1 MKSVILL
8 LLVLCFVFS
17 PVYGQVPLS
26 DATGLINRL
35 DIQTSGHVF
44 EIKLVSNF
52 DLTDYTFEKDNQEL
66 IIYVESGLENNL
78 GEIMIPTN
86 LLNGNFM
93 FILNDQEFFPK
104 IQSNE
109 KIHFITMNFTG
120 SGSNVISITGS
131 EYLIGLSEIT
141 PDENKIPQTLDN
153 DFLPPDG
160 EVGGNSS
167 NFYLLWLAVGGILI
181 TVVVFAV
188 TKFLKNKN

>member
-1 MKSVILL
+1 LKSI
-8 LLVLCFVFS
+8 LVLSIVLFFVVAPAFA
-17 PVYGQVPLS
+17 QMPLS
-26 DATGLINRL
+26 DATGFINRL
-35 DIQTSGHVF
+35 NVETSGHVF

-52 DLTDYTFEKDNQEL
+52 DLTDYTFEKDNRQL
-66 IIYVESGLENNL
+66 ILYLESGLENNL
-78 GEIMIPTN
+78 GEIMIPTT

>member
-1 MKSVILL
+1 LKSI
-8 LLVLCFVFS
+8 LVLSIVLFFVVAPAFA
-17 PVYGQVPLS
+17 QMPLS
-26 DATGLINRL
+26 DATGFINRL
-35 DIQTSGHVF
+35 NVETSGHVF

>member
-1 MKSVILL
+1 MKSI
-8 LLVLCFVFS
+8 LVLSIVLFFLVT
-17 PVYGQVPLS
+17 PAYAQLPLS
-26 DATGLINRL
+26 DATGFINRL
-35 DIQTSGHVF
+35 NVETSGHIF

-52 DLTDYTFEKDNQEL
+52 DLIDYTFEKDTKEL
-66 IIYVESGLENNL
+66 ILYLESGLENNL
-78 GEIMIPTN
+78 AEIMIPTN
-86 LLNGNFM
+86 LLNGTFT

-120 SGSNVISITGS
+120 SGSNVISIIGS

-141 PDENKIPQTLDN
+141 LDENQIPQTLDA

-160 EVGGNSS
+160 ELGGNSS
-167 NFYLLWLAVGGILI
+167 NFYLLWLAVGGIVI
-181 TVVVFAV
+181 TIVVFAV

>member
-1 MKSVILL
+1 MKSI
-8 LLVLCFVFS
+8 LVLSIVLFFVVAPAFA
-17 PVYGQVPLS
+17 QMPLS
-26 DATGLINRL
+26 DATGFINRL
-35 DIQTSGHVF
+35 NVETSGHVF

-52 DLTDYTFEKDNQEL
+52 DLTDYTFEKDNRQL
-66 IIYVESGLENNL
+66 ILYLESGLENNL
-78 GEIMIPTN
+78 GEIMIPTT

-153 DFLPPDG
+153 DFSPPDG

>member
-1 MKSVILL
+1 M
-8 LLVLCFVFS
+8 
-17 PVYGQVPLS
+17 PLS
-26 DATGLINRL
+26 DATGFINRL
-35 DIQTSGHVF
+35 NVETSGHVF

-78 GEIMIPTN
+78 GEIMIPTT

-153 DFLPPDG
+153 DFLPPD
-160 EVGGNSS
+160 VQSS
-167 NFYLLWLAVGGILI
+167 ETLSGDYLIWLIVGGIVI
-181 TVVVFAV
+181 VIAVFGV

>member
-1 MKSVILL
+1 MKSI
-8 LLVLCFVFS
+8 LVLSIVLFFVVAPAFA
-17 PVYGQVPLS
+17 QMPLS
-26 DATGLINRL
+26 DATGFINRL
-35 DIQTSGHVF
+35 NVETSGHVF

-78 GEIMIPTN
+78 GEIMIPTT

-188 TKFLKNKN
+188 SKFLKNKN

>member
-1 MKSVILL
+1 MKSI
-8 LLVLCFVFS
+8 LVLSIVLFFVVAPAFA
-17 PVYGQVPLS
+17 QMPLS
-26 DATGLINRL
+26 DATGFINRL
-35 DIQTSGHVF
+35 NVETSGHVF

-78 GEIMIPTN
+78 GEIIIPTN

>member
-1 MKSVILL
+1 MKSI
-8 LLVLCFVFS
+8 LVLSIVLFFVVGPAFA
-17 PVYGQVPLS
+17 QMPLS
-26 DATGLINRL
+26 DATGFINRL
-35 DIQTSGHVF
+35 NVETSGHVF

-78 GEIMIPTN
+78 GEIMIPTT

-153 DFLPPDG
+153 DFLPPD
-160 EVGGNSS
+160 EQS
-167 NFYLLWLAVGGILI
+167 NETLSGDYLIWLIVGGIVI
-181 TVVVFAV
+181 VIAVFVV

>member
-1 MKSVILL
+1 MKSI
-8 LLVLCFVFS
+8 LVLSIVLFFVVAPAFA
-17 PVYGQVPLS
+17 QMPLS
-26 DATGLINRL
+26 DATGFINRL
-35 DIQTSGHVF
+35 NVETSGHVF

-78 GEIMIPTN
+78 AEIMIPTN

>member
-1 MKSVILL
+1 MKSI
-8 LLVLCFVFS
+8 LVLSIILFFLVA
-17 PVYGQVPLS
+17 PAYAQLPLS
-26 DATGLINRL
+26 DATGFINRL
-35 DIQTSGHVF
+35 NVETSGHIF

-52 DLTDYTFEKDNQEL
+52 DLIDYTFEKDTKEL
-66 IIYVESGLENNL
+66 ILYLESGLENNL
-78 GEIMIPTN
+78 AEIMIPTN
-86 LLNGNFM
+86 LLNGTFT

-120 SGSNVISITGS
+120 SGSNVISIISS

-141 PDENKIPQTLDN
+141 LDENQIPQTLDA

-160 EVGGNSS
+160 ELGGNSS
-167 NFYLLWLAVGGILI
+167 NFYLLWLAVGGIVI
-181 TVVVFAV
+181 TIVVFAV

>member
-1 MKSVILL
+1 MKSI
-8 LLVLCFVFS
+8 LVLSIVLFFVVAPAFA
-17 PVYGQVPLS
+17 QIPLS
-26 DATGLINRL
+26 DATGFINRL
-35 DIQTSGHVF
+35 NVETSGHVF

-78 GEIMIPTN
+78 GEIMIPTT

>member
-1 MKSVILL
+1 MKSI
-8 LLVLCFVFS
+8 LVLSIVLFFVVAPAFA
-17 PVYGQVPLS
+17 QMPLS
-26 DATGLINRL
+26 DATGFINRL
-35 DIQTSGHVF
+35 NVETSGHVF

-52 DLTDYTFEKDNQEL
+52 DLTDYTFEKDNRQL
-66 IIYVESGLENNL
+66 ILYLESGLENNL
-78 GEIMIPTN
+78 GEIMIPTT

-188 TKFLKNKN
+188 SKFLKNKN

>member
-1 MKSVILL
+1 MKSI
-8 LLVLCFVFS
+8 LVLSIVLFFVVGPAFA
-17 PVYGQVPLS
+17 QMPLS
-26 DATGLINRL
+26 DATGFINRL
-35 DIQTSGHVF
+35 NVETSGHVF

-78 GEIMIPTN
+78 GEIMIPTT

>member
-1 MKSVILL
+1 MKSI
-8 LLVLCFVFS
+8 LVLSIVLFFVVAPAFA
-17 PVYGQVPLS
+17 QMPLS
-26 DATGLINRL
+26 DATGFINRL
-35 DIQTSGHVF
+35 NVETSGHVF

-52 DLTDYTFEKDNQEL
+52 DLTNYTFEKDNQEL

-78 GEIMIPTN
+78 GEIMIPTT

-153 DFLPPDG
+153 DFLPPD
-160 EVGGNSS
+160 EELGGTSS
-167 NFYLLWLAVGGILI
+167 NFYLLWFAVGGIII
-181 TVVVFAV
+181 TIVVFAV

>member
-1 MKSVILL
+1 MKSI
-8 LLVLCFVFS
+8 LVLSIVLFFVVAPAFA
-17 PVYGQVPLS
+17 QMPLS
-26 DATGLINRL
+26 DATGFINRL
-35 DIQTSGHVF
+35 NVETSGHVF

-141 PDENKIPQTLDN
+141 PDENKIPQTIDN

-167 NFYLLWLAVGGILI
+167 DFYLLWLAVGGILI